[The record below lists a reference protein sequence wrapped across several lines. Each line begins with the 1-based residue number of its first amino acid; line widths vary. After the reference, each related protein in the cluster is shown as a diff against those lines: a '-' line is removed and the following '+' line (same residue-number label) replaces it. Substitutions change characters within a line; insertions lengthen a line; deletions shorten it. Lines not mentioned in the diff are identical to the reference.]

1 MATHNDS
8 AKVKVK
14 EKAKK
19 KAQMN
24 LLKRD
29 EHKVQVILIL
39 IIQMTLKSLKSPIR
53 RLILVKFHIKNDLK
67 VNAVKTRITT
77 NLAWKKKKKW
87 LNMTS

>member
-24 LLKRD
+24 LSKRD